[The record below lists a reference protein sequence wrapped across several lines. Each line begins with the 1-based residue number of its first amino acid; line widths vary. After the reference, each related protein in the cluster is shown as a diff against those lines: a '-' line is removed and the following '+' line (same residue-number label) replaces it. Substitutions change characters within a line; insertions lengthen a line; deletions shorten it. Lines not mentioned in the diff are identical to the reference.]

1 MIMRLFQRFRLRFKF
16 SRTIGL
22 WMLFALVMGVL
33 CGLIGTAF
41 DLTLEVASHF
51 FAHHTWMVFCLPVA
65 GLVIAWLYRVGQVKT
80 DNGSDMIV
88 HSVREGSKV
97 PYAVAPLVFVGTTL
111 TQLCGGSSGREGA
124 ALQMGGAVGT
134 FCGRMLRFREKN
146 TNILAMCGMSALFS
160 AVFGTPVTAA
170 VFAIE
175 MISAG
180 TVYYM
185 ALFPCLISS
194 ITAYLIAIAC
204 GVVPAAEKMAKVIV
218 PELTMP
224 TLGKVALMGVV
235 FAIVAVLFITTIH
248 KVQHSAEHRIK
259 NPYLRVLIGG
269 GVVILLTLA
278 VYLWQGEFTYN
289 GAGMEGVIAAVNGNA
304 NWWDFL
310 LKMLFT
316 AFTLGFGYKGGKI
329 VPGFFMGATIGCVLA
344 TWMGLP
350 PSFGAALGLVALFS
364 GMTNCPLA
372 SLILGLE
379 LFGGESLL
387 YMAIMTAMLYLLA
400 GYYSFYSG
408 REVNYSKL
416 QEDYVHTSRPKT
428 EEQTK

>member
-1 MIMRLFQRFRLRFKF
+1 MRFKY

-22 WMLFALVMGVL
+22 WMLFALAMGVL
-33 CGLIGTAF
+33 CGCLGTAF

-51 FAHHTWMVFCLPVA
+51 FAHHPWTVFCLPAV
-65 GLVIAWLYRVGQVKT
+65 GIVIVWLYRMGRVEK
-80 DNGSDMIV
+80 DNSSDMIV
-88 HSVREGSKV
+88 HSVREGTKV

-134 FCGRMLRFREKN
+134 FCGRMLGFREKN

-194 ITAYLIAIAC
+194 ITAYLIAICC

-224 TLGKVALMGVV
+224 TLGKVALMGAV
-235 FAIVAVLFITTIH
+235 FAIVAVLFITAIH
-248 KVQHSAEHRIK
+248 KTQHSVEHRIK
-259 NPYLRVLIGG
+259 NPYLRVVIGG
-269 GVVILLTLA
+269 VCVIVLTLA
-278 VYLWQGEFTYN
+278 VYFMGGEFRYN

-304 NWWDFL
+304 NWWDFF
-310 LKMLFT
+310 LKTVFT
-316 AFTLGFGYKGGKI
+316 ACTLGFGYKGGKI
-329 VPGFFMGATIGCVLA
+329 VPGFFMGATVGCVLA
-344 TWMGLP
+344 TWLGLP

-416 QEDYVHTSRPKT
+416 QEDYVHISRRKS
-428 EEQTK
+428 EGQAQ